1 MLVGKPY
8 INCSLWPGAHCCFC
22 SDSLFPSTSVQL
34 KENGGYKNNTGSWGI
49 QPFSAGKYFPFWLIF
64 FIFFLHCIPNKRT
77 EGLLLQSGVP
87 LALLLS
93 LSYVPHTPSAFLYRL
108 QSIPAAQSCSV
119 LKQVQTSASAALL
132 YGGDQPQDPTNTHR
146 IWHRD
151 KLPTLQLC
159 HCWLWAKWGKAPL
172 RPAHICL
179 PFILLKQWESRPSL
193 AWIST
198 ILLHGRACSSGA
210 TGFSSLI
217 SSGSS
222 VSDMLKVKSAAM
234 LPCVPSLHH
243 SPPHTS
249 HPYPAENIWGK
260 LSNSLLE

>member
-1 MLVGKPY
+1 MALGPGES
-8 INCSLWPGAHCCFC
+8 SL
-22 SDSLFPSTSVQL
+22 SLQANIS
-34 KENGGYKNNTGSWGI
+34 
-49 QPFSAGKYFPFWLIF
+49 F
-64 FIFFLHCIPNKRT
+64 FDWFFFLYCIQNKWT
-77 EGLLLQSGVP
+77 EGLVLQSAFP

-132 YGGDQPQDPTNTHR
+132 HGGDQPQDPINTHR

-159 HCWLWAKWGKAPL
+159 HSWLWAKWGKAL
-172 RPAHICL
+172 LWPAHICL
-179 PFILLKQWESRPSL
+179 PLILLKQWESRPSL

-198 ILLHGRACSSGA
+198 IFFQGRACSSGA
-210 TGFSSLI
+210 TEFSSLI

-222 VSDMLKVKSAAM
+222 VSDMLKIKSAAK
-234 LPCVPSLHH
+234 LPCVPSLHN

-249 HPYPAENIWGK
+249 HPHPAENIWGK